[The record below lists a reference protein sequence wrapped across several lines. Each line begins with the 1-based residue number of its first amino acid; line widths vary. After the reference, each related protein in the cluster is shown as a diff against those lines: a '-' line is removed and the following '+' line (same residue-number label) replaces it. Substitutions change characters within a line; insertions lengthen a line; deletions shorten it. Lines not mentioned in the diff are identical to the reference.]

1 MFRTRMMKK
10 QQCICDRH
18 TKATRFGVV
27 KKVTGILAC
36 EGCTEGLNGV

>member
-1 MFRTRMMKK
+1 MMKK

-18 TKATRFGVV
+18 TKATSFGVV